1 MPFFR
6 KQKRG
11 GPPPPPSQP
20 DPQASK
26 PPKTGSHSIHA
37 LFTGKK
43 PRPAAHPPNG
53 SETSTTTPKPQG
65 AFSISFHP
73 KPQPTLC
80 WQNIDPPDN
89 LLVSLDEKALEQQ
102 FLLHRPRA
110 RATAMIDTSRT
121 TSPTYTSPKAAAAAA
136 AAAATLLPGYNDVSG
151 SVIVDWNGYP
161 HFLSPQEEV
170 DRKLQLEAAV
180 QERMLGLP
188 RRTDFAWERP
198 ATLTHHQQQGCG
210 HYAPPRYT
218 PAGAKSG
225 SRSSCQ
231 STSSSGSGSSG
242 RR

>member
-11 GPPPPPSQP
+11 GPLTAPSLP
-20 DPQASK
+20 DHQASK
-26 PPKTGSHSIHA
+26 PSKTGSHSIRA
-37 LFTGKK
+37 LFTGKT
-43 PRPAAHPPNG
+43 PRPAAHPHPTTPTLPNG
-53 SETSTTTPKPQG
+53 SETSTTSPEPQG
-65 AFSISFHP
+65 PFSISFQP

-80 WQNIDPPDN
+80 WQNIDPPDD

-102 FLLHRPRA
+102 FLLHRPRP

-121 TSPTYTSPKAAAAAA
+121 TSPKYTSPKAAAAAAA

-170 DRKLQLEAAV
+170 ARKLQLEAAV

-198 ATLTHHQQQGCG
+198 ATLTHHQQQGW
-210 HYAPPRYT
+210 HSLQDA
-218 PAGAKSG
+218 
-225 SRSSCQ
+225 
-231 STSSSGSGSSG
+231 
-242 RR
+242 